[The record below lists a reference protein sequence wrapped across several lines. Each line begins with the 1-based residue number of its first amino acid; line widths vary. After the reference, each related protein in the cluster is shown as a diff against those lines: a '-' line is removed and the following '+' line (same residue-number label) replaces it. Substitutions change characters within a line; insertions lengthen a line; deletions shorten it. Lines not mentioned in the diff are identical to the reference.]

1 MSWEDILKERKKRGG
16 QSEDP
21 DSPVAIEREKTYQE
35 RYTKEIKLQL
45 EADKKSIVK
54 RIDIVLNYLDQYNE
68 EQLKNLQKATDSLHD
83 AIVDFDV
90 EIFTLHQQ
98 SDIDITDDLPL

>member
-1 MSWEDILKERKKRGG
+1 MSWEDVLKER
-16 QSEDP
+16 EFA
-21 DSPVAIEREKTYQE
+21 DSYGYVG
-35 RYTKEIKLQL
+35 YTKEIKLQL

-54 RIDIVLNYLDQYNE
+54 RIDIVLKYLDQYNE

-83 AIVDFDV
+83 AIIDFNV
-90 EIFTLHQQ
+90 EIFTLHKQ